1 MSIYLYGL
9 LYIYLLGGMRMEKV
23 RFLAIGCG
31 SRGKGMIE
39 NLAKTPGAEIVAI
52 CDSYED
58 RTVEMAEEVEKITGA
73 KPECYTDS
81 EKAFCHDI
89 DAVFICS
96 SWETHIPLAIKA
108 MEMAIITLVEVGGAY
123 SVEDCHRLV
132 ETYERTKTPI
142 MMLENCCYNKTELLA
157 TAMVRD
163 GLFGDIIHCEGE
175 YAHDLRQE
183 IAKGEENRHYR
194 LKNYINR
201 NCENYPTHE
210 LGPIAK
216 LLNVNRGN
224 RMVSLVSVASKA
236 AGLEAFINSDKNPD
250 KSLIGTKFKQGDVVN
265 TVITCA
271 NGETVLITLDTTL
284 PRYYSRDFTV
294 QGTKGICVQDANMV
308 LLEEKGNTHE
318 FYDAN
323 KTLEK
328 NLNNA
333 EEYEEYL
340 VPQWRNITEEEKN
353 LGHGGMDYFMFK
365 EFIRCALSG
374 EEMPIDVYDAAA
386 WMCVTALSERSI
398 ALGGQP
404 QAIPDFTR
412 GAWIKRAP
420 KDVYEFPKKD

>member
-1 MSIYLYGL
+1 MCNMDKLKIGVIGL
-9 LYIYLLGGMRMEKV
+9 GQRGGNMTGTI
-23 RFLAIGCG
+23 LAC
-31 SRGKGMIE
+31 E
-39 NLAKTPGAEIVAI
+39 DAEIVAV
-52 CDSYED
+52 CDVYED
-58 RTVEMAEEVEKITGA
+58 RRAEIADKVKEKQGELPTVYSDYRDLLKDENVQ
-73 KPECYTDS
+73 
-81 EKAFCHDI
+81 
-89 DAVFICS
+89 AVFVAS
-96 SWETHIPLAIKA
+96 SWETHVKIAIDSLEAGKITA
-108 MEMAIITLVEVGGAY
+108 MEVGGAY
-123 SVEDCHRLV
+123 EIEECWELV
-132 ETYERTKTPI
+132 KTYECTKTPF
-142 MMLENCCYNKTELLA
+142 MFMENCCYDRFELLT
-157 TAMVRD
+157 TALVRA
-163 GLFGDIIHCEGE
+163 GKLGEIVHCKGA
-175 YAHDLRQE
+175 YAHDLRDE
-183 IAKGEENRHYR
+183 VAGGYVNRHYR
-194 LKNYINR
+194 LLNYQKR

-271 NGETVLITLDTTL
+271 NGETILLTLDTTL

-333 EEYEEYL
+333 EEYNEYL
-340 VPQWRNITEEEKN
+340 VSQWQNISEEEKN

-374 EEMPIDVYDAAA
+374 EEMPIDVYDAAS